1 MIAMDI
7 QASISKDLSTFT
19 PDMLQMVADYI
30 KALRRKQS
38 QSQTPITPLVASLF
52 TGHKTDISDEEL
64 EQMKDEYLKEKYL

>member
-19 PDMLQMVADYI
+19 PDMLQMVADYV

-38 QSQTPITPLVASLF
+38 QSQTLITPLVASLF

-64 EQMKDEYLKEKYL
+64 EQLKDDYLKEKYL

>member
-1 MIAMDI
+1 MDI

-19 PDMLQMVADYI
+19 PDMLQMVAEYV
-30 KALRRKQS
+30 KSLRRKQL
-38 QSQTPITPLVASLF
+38 QSQQPITPLVASLL